1 MFFLHSTSDSAFN
14 VNDVI
19 STRLPCKVI
28 GFYDIGFY
36 DKNGAKDMQNF
47 LI

>member
-1 MFFLHSTSDSAFN
+1 MFFLHSTSDSAF
-14 VNDVI
+14 NDVI

-28 GFYDIGFY
+28 GFHDIGFY